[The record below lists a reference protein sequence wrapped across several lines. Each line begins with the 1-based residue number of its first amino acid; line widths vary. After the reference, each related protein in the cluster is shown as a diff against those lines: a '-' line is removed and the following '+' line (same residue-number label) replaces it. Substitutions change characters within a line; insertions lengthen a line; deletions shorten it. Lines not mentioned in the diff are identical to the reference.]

1 LYDVFGRQVLSP
13 EFFKLI
19 LIISGVNDMNGK
31 KRIAAFLLAAVV
43 AVSIL
48 FSFNYISAHAQH
60 QHHHPEEDCP
70 ICAVMEIAFRVV
82 SQVKSVI
89 LPVLFIFVSVL
100 SIRSSV
106 VYAVRTERIPTTLV
120 SQKVELLN

>member
-1 LYDVFGRQVLSP
+1 
-13 EFFKLI
+13 
-19 LIISGVNDMNGK
+19 MNSK

-60 QHHHPEEDCP
+60 QHHSSEEDCP

-82 SQVKSVI
+82 SQVKSVL
-89 LPVLFIFVSVL
+89 LPVLFVFISVL
-100 SIRSSV
+100 SVRSLVVSV
-106 VYAVRTERIPTTLV
+106 GRSEQTVRTLV

>member
-1 LYDVFGRQVLSP
+1 MSP

-19 LIISGVNDMNGK
+19 LIISGVNAMNSK

-82 SQVKSVI
+82 SQVKSVL
-89 LPVLFIFVSVL
+89 LPVVFLFISVL
-100 SIRSSV
+100 SVRSLV
-106 VYAVRTERIPTTLV
+106 VFATKTERIPTTLV

>member
-1 LYDVFGRQVLSP
+1 MSP

-19 LIISGVNDMNGK
+19 LIISGVKAMNNK
-31 KRIAAFLLAAVV
+31 KRIVAFLLAAVV
-43 AVSIL
+43 AISIL

-60 QHHHPEEDCP
+60 QHHHSEEDCP

-82 SQVKSVI
+82 SQVKSVL
-89 LPVLFIFVSVL
+89 LPVLLLFISVL
-100 SIRSSV
+100 S
-106 VYAVRTERIPTTLV
+106 VRTIVVFTGRSDQTVRTLV